1 VCGLSVTYVHLSV
14 CARARAHRAR
24 RPHIDVVTL
33 KHPPVEEPL
42 RFVEGSA
49 VASSSCDAEPRCL
62 RLLGLARVLPMDFNE
77 S

>member
-1 VCGLSVTYVHLSV
+1 MCAASQSHLV
-14 CARARAHRAR
+14 CARARAPRKASYR
-24 RPHIDVVTL
+24 RCHFET
-33 KHPPVEEPL
+33 PPVEEPL

>member
-1 VCGLSVTYVHLSV
+1 MCGLSVTYTSCVR
-14 CARARAHRAR
+14 ARARTAQG